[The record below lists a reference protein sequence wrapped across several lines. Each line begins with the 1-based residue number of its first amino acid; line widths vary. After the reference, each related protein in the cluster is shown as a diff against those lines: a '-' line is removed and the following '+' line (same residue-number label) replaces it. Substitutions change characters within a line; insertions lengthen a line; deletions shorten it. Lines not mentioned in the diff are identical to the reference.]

1 MKYALRVL
9 WGFDFIIWLAARWQV
24 VVDAVIFNR
33 RGYTQKKLKKYSM
46 DFMFE
51 STHLVQQT
59 LVIFKLIES
68 HLWTWLD
75 FKFVVLHISTFYFEY
90 ISESI
95 LLKLLILSFLKSTF
109 FRSVL
114 IMADKC

>member
-9 WGFDFIIWLAARWQV
+9 WGFDFIIWLAVRWQV

-59 LVIFKLIES
+59 LVIFRQADRLIYE
-68 HLWTWLD
+68 LD
-75 FKFVVLHISTFYFEY
+75 LILNLLCY
-90 ISESI
+90 IFQLSI
-95 LLKLLILSFLKSTF
+95 LNIFPNVVF
-109 FRSVL
+109 
-114 IMADKC
+114 